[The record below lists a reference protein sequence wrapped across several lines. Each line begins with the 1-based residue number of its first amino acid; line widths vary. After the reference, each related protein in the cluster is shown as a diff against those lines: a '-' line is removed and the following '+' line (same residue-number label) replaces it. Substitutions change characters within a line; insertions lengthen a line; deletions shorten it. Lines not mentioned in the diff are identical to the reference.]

1 MIWFLTILIFVSIAG
16 NLYFLTIIK
25 QNNMGAINE
34 TISGFVGRINNATNE
49 VAKDIANWKAA
60 FQSNNVTE
68 EILADMDAKIAV
80 LEALGAED
88 SPVPDAP
95 AEEGGEETTNGEPV

>member
-1 MIWFLTILIFVSIAG
+1 MIWFLTILLFVSIAG

-60 FQSNNVTE
+60 FQTNNVTP
-68 EILADMDAKIAV
+68 EIIADMDAKIAV

>member
-25 QNNMGAINE
+25 QNNMGPINE

-95 AEEGGEETTNGEPV
+95 AEEGGEETTNG

>member
-1 MIWFLTILIFVSIAG
+1 MIWFLTILLFVSIAG

-25 QNNMGAINE
+25 QNNMGPINE

-60 FQSNNVTE
+60 FQSNSVTE

-95 AEEGGEETTNGEPV
+95 AEEGGEETTNG

>member
-25 QNNMGAINE
+25 QNNMGSINE
-34 TISGFVGRINNATNE
+34 TISGFVSRINNATNE

-88 SPVPDAP
+88 SPVPDVP
-95 AEEGGEETTNGEPV
+95 AEGGEENTNGDPV